1 MVNLKQFF
9 TERNDRY
16 SMNRLLSFTGMLLI
30 AFDALWT
37 SIALRQAWDI
47 TFNELILA
55 AIVIG
60 GKVAQKFIENKTN
73 V

>member
-1 MVNLKQFF
+1 MKIKQFF

-37 SIALRQAWDI
+37 SIALKQAWDI
-47 TFNELILA
+47 TINELILA

-60 GKVAQKFIENKTN
+60 GKVAQKFIENRTN

>member
-1 MVNLKQFF
+1 MEIRQFF

-16 SMNRLLSFTGMLLI
+16 SMNRLLSFIGMLLL

-37 SIALRQAWDI
+37 SIALQQAWDI
-47 TFNELILA
+47 TVNELILA
-55 AIVIG
+55 VIAIG
-60 GKVAQKFIENKTN
+60 GKVAQKFIENKIN

>member
-1 MVNLKQFF
+1 MEIRQFF

-16 SMNRLLSFTGMLLI
+16 SMNRLLSFIGMLLL

-37 SIALRQAWDI
+37 SIALQQPWDI
-47 TFNELILA
+47 TINELILA

-60 GKVAQKFIENKTN
+60 GKVAQKFIEIKTN

>member
-1 MVNLKQFF
+1 MKIKQFF

-16 SMNRLLSFTGMLLI
+16 SMNRLLSFIGMGLI

-37 SIALRQAWDI
+37 TIAMNQTWDI
-47 TFNELILA
+47 TINELILA

-60 GKVAQKFIENKTN
+60 GKVAQKFIETKIN